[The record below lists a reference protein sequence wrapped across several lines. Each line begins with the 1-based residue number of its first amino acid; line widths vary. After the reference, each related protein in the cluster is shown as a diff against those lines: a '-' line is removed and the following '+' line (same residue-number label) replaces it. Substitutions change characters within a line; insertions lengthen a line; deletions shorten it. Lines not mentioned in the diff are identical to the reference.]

1 LDTQGQHGQDQMSTS
16 IPIHPATSASGYVT
30 INSQGTSSTG
40 HTFAPI
46 NNPGSKIHVKGD
58 AVFEGDIEVKGRSLT
73 ETLERIEQ
81 RLAILIPNVRLE
93 QDWQE
98 LQQLR
103 EQYMELERKLLEQ
116 QKVFDILKKS

>member
-1 LDTQGQHGQDQMSTS
+1 
-16 IPIHPATSASGYVT
+16 
-30 INSQGTSSTG
+30 
-40 HTFAPI
+40 
-46 NNPGSKIHVKGD
+46 
-58 AVFEGDIEVKGRSLT
+58 
-73 ETLERIEQ
+73 
-81 RLAILIPNVRLE
+81 VRLE